1 MDTQVLIVGA
11 GPVGLTLAIDLGK
24 RGIRCTLIE
33 KNDAPLGY
41 PKMERCNPRTM
52 EIFRRLG
59 IAETVR
65 AAGYPPDW
73 PMDTYLLFDLMRPP
87 LFKMA
92 HPTVA
97 EAKARRDA
105 TTDGSLPL
113 EPYQIIS
120 QYTLEPLLKSV
131 AEKIPN
137 IAVKF
142 GHEFVSF
149 TEQPDGVTAQVRKTN
164 GEHDFDPRGIHGRL
178 RWRLERGPQAAR
190 LQDGGRAEHPGDA
203 PGAVPLPGALRQGAR
218 AARPPLPSHR
228 RPLDAD
234 DRPGLAQALHDP
246 CRRREGRGHEGAV
259 RADRRHAGEIR
270 DGALRQV
277 DAAAAARR
285 ALPARPR
292 LHRWRCR
299 PPGDPDRRPRHE
311 HRRRRCDRRVLEAC
325 RDAAGL
331 GRAEALA
338 ILRGGAA
345 SDRRDQRQG
354 IRAAAPPAA

>member
-59 IAETVR
+59 ISETVR
-65 AAGYPPDW
+65 AAGYPQDW

-105 TTDGSLPL
+105 TMDGSLPL

-131 AEKIPN
+131 VEKIPN
-137 IAVKF
+137 VAVKF

-149 TEQPDGVTAQVRKTN
+149 TEQAGGVTAQVKKTN
-164 GEHDFDPRGIHGRL
+164 GEEIAIRAEYVVGC
-178 RWRLERGPQAAR
+178 
-190 LQDGGRAEHPGDA
+190 DGG
-203 PGAVPLPGALRQGAR
+203 
-218 AARPPLPSHR
+218 SS
-228 RPLDAD
+228 
-234 DRPGLAQALHDP
+234 
-246 CRRREGRGHEGAV
+246 AV
-259 RADRRHAGEIR
+259 RK
-270 DGALRQV
+270 Q
-277 DAAAAARR
+277 
-285 ALPARPR
+285 
-292 LHRWRCR
+292 
-299 PPGDPDRRPRHE
+299 
-311 HRRRRCDRRVLEAC
+311 
-325 RDAAGL
+325 L
-331 GRAEALA
+331 GFKM
-338 ILRGGAA
+338 
-345 SDRRDQRQG
+345 D
-354 IRAAAPPAA
+354 

>member
-59 IAETVR
+59 LAETVR

-131 AEKIPN
+131 AETIPN

-149 TEQPDGVTAQVRKTN
+149 TERPDGVTAQIRKTN
-164 GEHDFDPRGIHGRL
+164 GEQFRSAPST
-178 RWRLERGPQAAR
+178 WSAAT
-190 LQDGGRAEHPGDA
+190 
-203 PGAVPLPGALRQGAR
+203 
-218 AARPPLPSHR
+218 
-228 RPLDAD
+228 
-234 DRPGLAQALHDP
+234 
-246 CRRREGRGHEGAV
+246 AV
-259 RADRRHAGEIR
+259 RARFASSSATRWKASRTSWRCVRRCSIAPSSTTR
-270 DGALRQV
+270 C
-277 DAAAAARR
+277 ARR
-285 ALPARPR
+285 APATTT
-292 LHRWRCR
+292 
-299 PPGDPDRRPRHE
+299 
-311 HRRRRCDRRVLEAC
+311 ASTTT
-325 RDAAGL
+325 
-331 GRAEALA
+331 GR
-338 ILRGGAA
+338 
-345 SDRRDQRQG
+345 
-354 IRAAAPPAA
+354 